1 MTSKMESSIQKD
13 YFLTSPEAV
22 SSHVKAVGEA
32 IIRDA
37 EQIRLE
43 PSNITS
49 IKISAEIAPCTQI
62 TYVTYEIERIADPRK
77 PDNSKAEEEI
87 YASRNHKRNDS

>member
-1 MTSKMESSIQKD
+1 MTSKMESSIQRN
-13 YFLTSPEAV
+13 YFLSSTEAV
-22 SSHVKAVGEA
+22 STHLKAVGDA
-32 IIRDA
+32 IIKDA

-62 TYVTYEIERIADPRK
+62 TYVTYEIERIADPRI
-77 PDNSKAEEEI
+77 PERFEDE
-87 YASRNHKRNDS
+87 

>member
-1 MTSKMESSIQKD
+1 MRMTSKMESNIQRN
-13 YFLTSPEAV
+13 YFLSSPEEV
-22 SSHVKAVGEA
+22 SAHLKAVGEA

-37 EQIRLE
+37 DQIRLE
-43 PSNITS
+43 PSNIAS

-77 PDNSKAEEEI
+77 PERYEDG
-87 YASRNHKRNDS
+87 

>member
-1 MTSKMESSIQKD
+1 MRMTSKMESNIQRN

-22 SSHVKAVGEA
+22 SAHLKAVGEA
-32 IIRDA
+32 IIKDA

-49 IKISAEIAPCTQI
+49 IKISAEIAPCTEL
-62 TYVTYEIERIADPRK
+62 TYITYEIDRRADPRI
-77 PDNSKAEEEI
+77 PERYEDE
-87 YASRNHKRNDS
+87 